1 MVTPV
6 TVDLSDPELL
16 RDPFRGYSRL
26 REQSPMV
33 QVVHGDRGSSLWI
46 VTRHAD
52 VRVVLNDRRFV
63 NDPANVPG
71 MEIEDARAEVFRA
84 MGIDDDHAP
93 YLLRSVLDADGDDH
107 LRLRRLVSRAFT
119 ARRVTALLPRVGEIV
134 GRLLDRLPDRASPP
148 DGVVDLLEH
157 FAYPLPI
164 TVICELVGIPEEDRE
179 RWLQWSRA
187 LMRSHETGHFT
198 AAIRGIVDHVEEL
211 VARRRAEPADDL
223 LTALIGV
230 HDEDGGVLSEFEL
243 VTMVLTIVLAGHET
257 TAHLIGNG
265 MVALLTHRDQLDLLR
280 ADPATLLPRA
290 VQELMRWCGPVQA
303 ARVRYA
309 TEDVEIGGR
318 RLRKGSPVMASL
330 VSANFDPRR
339 FADPHRLDITRQP
352 DGGHE
357 THLGFGHGLHYCL
370 GAALARQEAEVAFAG
385 LLDRYPGL
393 SLAVPPES
401 LDRIPMPGTWRLAA
415 LPVRLTSPP
424 AAHPSAVTSGAASPT
439 GT

>member
-1 MVTPV
+1 MAAPV
-6 TVDLSDPELL
+6 TVDLLDPELL
-16 RDPFRGYSRL
+16 RDPFQGYSRL

-46 VTRHAD
+46 VTRYAD
-52 VRVVLNDRRFV
+52 VRLVLSDRRFV
-63 NDPANVPG
+63 SDPGNVPG
-71 MEIEDARAEVFRA
+71 MEIEDARAEIFRK
-84 MGIDDDHAP
+84 MGIDDEYAP

-119 ARRVTALLPRVGEIV
+119 ARRVAGLLPRVREIT
-134 GRLLDRLPDRASPP
+134 GQLLDRLPGRASPR

-179 RWLQWSRA
+179 RWLGWSRA
-187 LMRSHETGHFT
+187 LMRSHETEHFT
-198 AAIRGIVDHVEEL
+198 AAIRGIVDHVEAL
-211 VARRRAEPADDL
+211 VARRRDEPADDL

-230 HDEDGGVLSEFEL
+230 HDEDGAVLSEFEL

-265 MVALLTHRDQLDLLR
+265 MVALLTHRDQLELLR
-280 ADPATLLPRA
+280 TDMAALLPRA
-290 VQELMRWCGPVQA
+290 VHELMRWCGPVQG
-303 ARVRYA
+303 ARLRYA

-318 RLRKGSPVMASL
+318 KLRKGSPVMASL

-339 FADPHRLDITRQP
+339 FTDPHRLDITRQP
-352 DGGHE
+352 DGHRE

-370 GAALARQEAEVAFAG
+370 GAALARQEAEVAFAA
-385 LLDRYPGL
+385 LLDRYPDL
-393 SLAVPPES
+393 SLAVPPEN
-401 LDRIPMPGTWRLAA
+401 LDRIPMPGAWRLAA
-415 LPVRLTSPP
+415 LPVRLI
-424 AAHPSAVTSGAASPT
+424 PT
-439 GT
+439 T